1 MFFFIFINRKYE
13 MIYELYSQFNYYDFL
28 KFNLMLYLLLRS
40 FFEDTFAFVSIDLI
54 LFLTC
59 YVNLSNKMKII
70 LKNKN

>member
-1 MFFFIFINRKYE
+1 
-13 MIYELYSQFNYYDFL
+13 
-28 KFNLMLYLLLRS
+28 MLYLLLRS